1 VARFLSL
8 LELFRE
14 GAVAFDQVAALGE
27 LTVRWTGGDEDTFE
41 IDEFE
46 GAPPEDPAAPAD
58 EPDAPDDAD
67 KPDQPEQE
75 TDDD

>member
-1 VARFLSL
+1 MSSRY
-8 LELFRE
+8 
-14 GAVAFDQVAALGE
+14 AALGE

-46 GAPPEDPAAPAD
+46 GAPPEEPAAAAD
-58 EPDAPDDAD
+58 EPDEPDDAD
-67 KPDQPEQE
+67 KPDGRDEPEQE